1 MIKLDC
7 CSQDLE
13 HVELTEFQIQNDG
26 DNLLPIFLN
35 NNRLHIISQKK
46 IFYSLI
52 GFVGLSIIIISFFN
66 FSQNKFI
73 TGSLLKSQIDDDFFN
88 KN

>member
-1 MIKLDC
+1 MIKLDF

-26 DNLLPIFLN
+26 DNLLPVFLN

-52 GFVGLSIIIISFFN
+52 GFVGLSIIVISFFN
-66 FSQNKFI
+66 FSQN
-73 TGSLLKSQIDDDFFN
+73 GLLFKSQIDDDFFY

>member
-1 MIKLDC
+1 MIKLDF

-52 GFVGLSIIIISFFN
+52 GFVGLSIIVISIFN
-66 FSQNKFI
+66 FLQNGF
-73 TGSLLKSQIDDDFFN
+73 LFKSQIDDNFLN

>member
-13 HVELTEFQIQNDG
+13 HIELTEFQIQNDG

-35 NNRLHIISQKK
+35 NNRLHIISQRK

-52 GFVGLSIIIISFFN
+52 GFVGLSIIVISFFN
-66 FSQNKFI
+66 FSQN
-73 TGSLLKSQIDDDFFN
+73 GLLFKSQIDDDFFY

>member
-1 MIKLDC
+1 MIKLDF

-13 HVELTEFQIQNDG
+13 TVELTEFQIQNDG
-26 DNLLPIFLN
+26 DNLLPVFLN

-52 GFVGLSIIIISFFN
+52 GFVGLSIIVISFFN
-66 FSQNKFI
+66 FSQN
-73 TGSLLKSQIDDDFFN
+73 GLLFKSQIDDDFFY

>member
-52 GFVGLSIIIISFFN
+52 GFVGLTIIIISFFN
-66 FSQNKFI
+66 FSQNK
-73 TGSLLKSQIDDDFFN
+73 SLFKSQIHDDDFFN
-88 KN
+88 N

>member
-1 MIKLDC
+1 MIKLDF
-7 CSQDLE
+7 CSNDLE
-13 HVELTEFQIQNDG
+13 TVKLTEFQIQNDG

-52 GFVGLSIIIISFFN
+52 SFIGLSIIVISFL
-66 FSQNKFI
+66 KKLCV
-73 TGSLLKSQIDDDFFN
+73 LLF
-88 KN
+88 

>member
-1 MIKLDC
+1 MIKLDF
-7 CSQDLE
+7 CSNDLE
-13 HVELTEFQIQNDG
+13 TVKLTEFQIQNDG

-52 GFVGLSIIIISFFN
+52 SFVGLSIIVISFL
-66 FSQNKFI
+66 KKLCV
-73 TGSLLKSQIDDDFFN
+73 LLF
-88 KN
+88 

>member
-7 CSQDLE
+7 FSQDLE
-13 HVELTEFQIQNDG
+13 TVKLTEFQIQNDS

-52 GFVGLSIIIISFFN
+52 GFVGLSIIVISFFN
-66 FSQNKFI
+66 FSQNKQLF
-73 TGSLLKSQIDDDFFN
+73 KSQIDDDFFY

>member
-1 MIKLDC
+1 MIKLDI

-13 HVELTEFQIQNDG
+13 IVELTEFQIQNDG

-52 GFVGLSIIIISFFN
+52 GFVGLSIIVISFFN
-66 FSQNKFI
+66 FSQN
-73 TGSLLKSQIDDDFFN
+73 GLLFKSQIDDDFFY

>member
-26 DNLLPIFLN
+26 DNLLPVFLN
-35 NNRLHIISQKK
+35 NNRLHIISQRK

-52 GFVGLSIIIISFFN
+52 SLVSLSIIIISFFN
-66 FSQNKFI
+66 FSQNKSFV
-73 TGSLLKSQIDDDFFN
+73 GSQIDDDFFN

>member
-1 MIKLDC
+1 MIKLDF
-7 CSQDLE
+7 CSQDVE
-13 HVELTEFQIQNDG
+13 TVELTEFQIQNDG

-52 GFVGLSIIIISFFN
+52 GFVGLSIIVISFFN
-66 FSQNKFI
+66 FSQN
-73 TGSLLKSQIDDDFFN
+73 GLLFRAVHILNAGF
-88 KN
+88 

>member
-13 HVELTEFQIQNDG
+13 IVELTEFQIQNDG

-35 NNRLHIISQKK
+35 NNRLHIISQRK
-46 IFYSLI
+46 IFYSLL
-52 GFVGLSIIIISFFN
+52 GFVGLSIIVISFFN
-66 FSQNKFI
+66 FSQNKQLF
-73 TGSLLKSQIDDDFFN
+73 KSQIDDDFYY

>member
-35 NNRLHIISQKK
+35 NNRLHIISQRK

-52 GFVGLSIIIISFFN
+52 SLVSLTIIIIGFFN
-66 FSQNKFI
+66 FSQNK
-73 TGSLLKSQIDDDFFN
+73 SLFKSQIDDDFFN

>member
-13 HVELTEFQIQNDG
+13 HIELTEFQIQNDG

-35 NNRLHIISQKK
+35 NNRLHIISQRK

-52 GFVGLSIIIISFFN
+52 GFIGLSIIVISFFN
-66 FSQNKFI
+66 FSQNKQLF
-73 TGSLLKSQIDDDFFN
+73 KSQIDDDFYY

>member
-7 CSQDLE
+7 CFHDLE

-26 DNLLPIFLN
+26 DNLLPVFLN
-35 NNRLHIISQKK
+35 NNRLHIISQRK
-46 IFYSLI
+46 IFYTLI
-52 GFVGLSIIIISFFN
+52 SFVGLSIIIISFFN
-66 FSQNKFI
+66 FSQNKSFV
-73 TGSLLKSQIDDDFFN
+73 GSQIDDDFFN

>member
-26 DNLLPIFLN
+26 DNLLPIFIN
-35 NNRLHIISQKK
+35 NNRLHIISQRK

-52 GFVGLSIIIISFFN
+52 GFVGLSIIVISFFN
-66 FSQNKFI
+66 FSQNKQLF
-73 TGSLLKSQIDDDFFN
+73 KSQIDDDFFY

>member
-26 DNLLPIFLN
+26 DNLLPVFLN

-52 GFVGLSIIIISFFN
+52 SFVSLTIIIISFFN
-66 FSQNKFI
+66 FSQNR
-73 TGSLLKSQIDDDFFN
+73 SLFKSQIDDDFFN

>member
-1 MIKLDC
+1 MIKLDF

-13 HVELTEFQIQNDG
+13 TVELTEFQIQNDG
-26 DNLLPIFLN
+26 DNLLPVFLN
-35 NNRLHIISQKK
+35 NNRLHIISQRK

-52 GFVGLSIIIISFFN
+52 SFVGLSIIIISFFN
-66 FSQNKFI
+66 FSQNK
-73 TGSLLKSQIDDDFFN
+73 SLFKSQIDDDFIN

>member
-1 MIKLDC
+1 MIKLDF

-52 GFVGLSIIIISFFN
+52 SFVGLSIIVISF
-66 FSQNKFI
+66 
-73 TGSLLKSQIDDDFFN
+73 LKELCHSFF
-88 KN
+88 

>member
-1 MIKLDC
+1 MIKLDF

-13 HVELTEFQIQNDG
+13 TVELTEFQIQNDG
-26 DNLLPIFLN
+26 DNLLPVFLN

-52 GFVGLSIIIISFFN
+52 GFVGLSIIVISFFN
-66 FSQNKFI
+66 FSQNKQLF
-73 TGSLLKSQIDDDFFN
+73 KSQIDDDFFY

>member
-1 MIKLDC
+1 MIKLDYC
-7 CSQDLE
+7 FHDLE

-35 NNRLHIISQKK
+35 NNRLHIISQRK

-52 GFVGLSIIIISFFN
+52 SFVGLTIIIISFFN
-66 FSQNKFI
+66 FSHNK
-73 TGSLLKSQIDDDFFN
+73 SLFKSQIDDE
-88 KN
+88 